1 MSLRLRLTLA
11 FLAIVSLLLVV
22 AVTSYINGQRT
33 QRQVSALRSDMGL
46 DLRRVELR
54 SVSLEIEGFWNPEG
68 SFVASKVEVA
78 PGSRRPKLRGVIQKL
93 DPERR
98 WLQMFGQ
105 MIALDEVEFVDE
117 TGRAL
122 GLQGLAV
129 GQRIEV
135 TCKIDKGDWECD
147 KLKTERVKKSDKI
160 KATPT
165 SSELDGVAPETL
177 EIHGLTVSLPQS
189 KETGAESALQR
200 LKLSTKI
207 ALSIGECR
215 AAAYE
220 LVGRSAPQEPDA
232 EMDEVLA
239 REDRGDQTASERII
253 AARDIIAQYVH
264 LLQQTSGKNTAP
276 TMTVARW
283 TVSLL
288 ELQRTFQDHIEQI
301 LARTDDPPELQR
313 YVDEWFSPFL
323 EEELLPLVYAFRGKS
338 EEQLEEQLKAVVA
351 STTVTTS
358 LATKTS
364 IVAVGLAFLLGFL
377 LWRSIHRPLRA
388 LQEAARLLGGG
399 RLDTRVPV
407 HSEDEVGVLSR
418 AFNRMAA
425 QLAAT
430 TVSMENLEAVFDSMG
445 GALFVFDRDKRI
457 SNVNH
462 AVLKLLGYER
472 DELIGMAFCDI
483 CPDRELAPK
492 NETAI
497 GPAAV
502 ATSETSFSRKD
513 GSSVP
518 VSFTG
523 SKLEMNDGEVV
534 GYVCMALDL
543 TYRKRMEEK
552 LRHSLSEK
560 ELLLREVHHRVK
572 NNMQVISSLLSM
584 QSSQLEDRKTV
595 ERFEESQNRIRS
607 MALIHEQ
614 LYQSDDFA
622 EIDMSSYLQVLT
634 DHVLQSQRPDG
645 SVGIV
650 LQLDE
655 LSFDVDQA
663 LACGLIIN
671 ELVGNAF
678 KHAFAGRSGGSIR
691 ISLRA
696 GDKDHCTLE
705 VADDGRGL
713 ERPFDEERTETLG
726 LNLVTT
732 LAEQLGGEVE
742 TNGRDGLCVTI
753 RFRRRDHPNL
763 LAS

>member
-22 AVTSYINGQRT
+22 AVTSYVNGQRT

-46 DLRRVELR
+46 DLRRVELG

-68 SFVASKVEVA
+68 YFVASKVEVA
-78 PGSRRPKLRGVIQKL
+78 PGSRRPKLRGEIQEL

-98 WLQMFGQ
+98 WLGMFGRS
-105 MIALDEVEFVDE
+105 IALDEVEFVDE
-117 TGRAL
+117 AGRAL

-135 TCKIDKGDWECD
+135 TCKIDGGRWECD
-147 KLKTERVKKSDKI
+147 KLKAERVKRSDKI

-177 EIHGLTVSLPQS
+177 EIHGLTVSLPGS
-189 KETGAESALQR
+189 EETGAESALQR

-239 REDRGDQTASERII
+239 REDRADQTARERIV
-253 AARDIIAQYVH
+253 AARDSIAQYVH
-264 LLQQTSGKNTAP
+264 LLQQSPGKSSVP
-276 TMTVARW
+276 TRTVARW

-288 ELQRTFQDHIEQI
+288 ELQRTFDDHVGEL
-301 LARTDDPPELQR
+301 LARTDAPLQLQR
-313 YVDEWFSPFL
+313 YVDESFSPFL

-338 EEQLEEQLKAVVA
+338 EEQLEDQLKAVVA
-351 STTVTTS
+351 STTATTS

-364 IVAVGLAFLLGFL
+364 VVALCLAFLLGFL

-388 LQEAARLLGGG
+388 LQEAAWLLGKG

-407 HSEDEVGVLSR
+407 RSEDEVGVLSR

-425 QLAAT
+425 RLAAT

-445 GALFVFDRDKRI
+445 GALFVFDPEKQI

-462 AVLKLLGYER
+462 AASELLGFER
-472 DELIGMAFCDI
+472 DELIGRAFRDI
-483 CPDRELAPK
+483 CPGRELAPRD
-492 NETAI
+492 EATL

-502 ATSETSFSRKD
+502 ATNETSFFRKD
-513 GSSVP
+513 GSTVP

-523 SKLEMNDGEVV
+523 SKLETNDGEAV

-543 TYRKRMEEK
+543 SDRKRMEER

-572 NNMQVISSLLSM
+572 NNMQVISSLLAM
-584 QSSQLEDRKTV
+584 QSSQIEDSKTV

-614 LYQSDDFA
+614 LYQSEDFA
-622 EIDMSSYLQVLT
+622 EIDMSSYLEVLT
-634 DHVLQSQRPDG
+634 NHVLQSQRPDG
-645 SVGIV
+645 SVGV
-650 LQLDE
+650 DLQVDP

-678 KHAFAGRSGGSIR
+678 KHAFNGRNEGSIC
-691 ISLRA
+691 ICLRA
-696 GDKDHCTLE
+696 HDEGWCMLE

-742 TNGRDGLCVTI
+742 ANGRDGLRVSI
-753 RFRRRDHPNL
+753 RFQRRDHSNL